1 MKIIP
6 FLYILSAAF
15 ILDLILG
22 DPPSF
27 PHPVRLIGKA
37 ISFFEPVFRKLPIKI
52 FTSGLLFCLF
62 LLFISFLLSFLIVY
76 MAQLI
81 HPVIGIVAQIV
92 LVYYC
97 ISVRSLKDAAFN
109 VKRAFRDS
117 GLEEARQKVSMIVG
131 RDTKNLSEEGVIR
144 AAVETVAENLVDGV
158 ISPLFFAAIGGAPF
172 AITYKMINTLD
183 SMVGYKNEKYKDFGK
198 ASAKIDDA
206 ANYIPSRI
214 SIPLIAF
221 AAQILWRR
229 GISSFKTAVKEGSN
243 HSSPNSG
250 YSEAAFAGAL
260 LVKLGGPNNYGGHL
274 ISKPYIG
281 IEFEK
286 AEWIHIKKACNLMI
300 LSSISA
306 LLFLWGIAMAF
317 SRITSGLL
325 Q

>member
-6 FLYILSAAF
+6 FLYILPAAF

-37 ISFFEPVFRKLPIKI
+37 ISFFEPLFRKLPIKI

-62 LLFISFLLSFLIVY
+62 LLFISFLLSFLMVY
-76 MAQLI
+76 VAQLI
-81 HPVIGIVAQIV
+81 HPVIGIAVEIV

-97 ISVRSLKDAAFN
+97 ISVRSLKDAAFS
-109 VKRAFRDS
+109 VMQAFRNS
-117 GLEEARQKVSMIVG
+117 GLEEARQKVSVIVG
-131 RDTKNLSEEGVIR
+131 RDAKNLSEEGVIR

-183 SMVGYKNEKYKDFGK
+183 SMVGYKNEKYMDFGK
-198 ASAKIDDA
+198 APAKIDDV

-214 SIPLIAF
+214 SIFIISF
-221 AAQILWRR
+221 AAQLLWCK

-260 LVKLGGPNNYGGHL
+260 SVKLGGPNYYGGQL
-274 ISKPYIG
+274 VTKPYIG
-281 IEFEK
+281 IEFGK
-286 AEWIHIKKACNLMI
+286 AQWIHIKKACNLMV
-300 LSSISA
+300 LSSILA
-306 LLFLWGIAMAF
+306 LLFLWGIGVTF
-317 SRITSGLL
+317 LK
-325 Q
+325 